1 MPAKEIVIEGI
12 GTVRL
17 YKRRG
22 SRNIRLGFDSK
33 GEVRVSL
40 PAWAPYNS
48 AIGFVKD
55 RIDWINSHRPN
66 ISSSLFMNGQRI
78 GKAHRLV
85 LLADEKV
92 KSVQVRL
99 IDTNITVKYPSY
111 LGTGSD
117 QVQKA
122 AERGAKR
129 ALHTEAERLLPQK
142 LRSLAKQYGFNFRG
156 VEVKQLTSKWG
167 SCNQNHDI
175 TLNYYLMQLPWH
187 LIDYV
192 LVHEL
197 VHTEHLNH
205 SSGFW
210 NRFESIMPEAKKIRK
225 ELKTYKTIVVA
236 SV

>member
-1 MPAKEIVIEGI
+1 MPAKIIELEDI

-40 PAWAPYNS
+40 PSWAPYQS
-48 AIGFVKD
+48 AITFVKE
-55 RIDWINSHRPN
+55 RADWINQHRPHET
-66 ISSSLFMNGQRI
+66 SSLFENGQRI
-78 GKAHRLV
+78 GKAHRLA
-85 LLADEKV
+85 LIADNKV

-99 IDTNITVKYPSY
+99 IGTTITVKYP
-111 LGTGSD
+111 GSLND
-117 QVQKA
+117 ASLSVQKA

-142 LRSLAKQYGFNFRG
+142 LRGLASSHGFNFRG

-167 SCNQNHDI
+167 SCNQNKDI

-187 LIDYV
+187 LIEYV

-205 SSGFW
+205 SAGFW
-210 NRFESIMPEAKKIRK
+210 QRFESIMPDARKVRK